1 MRILDK
7 LDYEKIRA
15 NAKPFVGFS
24 DITALHAAFNRKAG
38 LVTFHG
44 PGPASG
50 LGSPEGPTNFTKH
63 CLIQA
68 LEAGAAPDDG
78 AYEINVSESVIKVKT
93 FGKGKAR
100 GRLVGGNLS
109 LISALEGTPYSIDAE
124 DAILLVED
132 VSEAAYRI
140 DRMLRQLKLAGKLG
154 QFRGAVLGQ
163 FTDSTARED
172 KLTDDPRFS
181 VDGVLEQYFKDAGI
195 PVLANYPVGHFKQNA
210 TLPLG
215 GQVEIDA
222 DNGLLRVLGP
232 EKN

>member
-1 MRILDK
+1 
-7 LDYEKIRA
+7 
-15 NAKPFVGFS
+15 
-24 DITALHAAFNRKAG
+24 
-38 LVTFHG
+38 
-44 PGPASG
+44 
-50 LGSPEGPTNFTKH
+50 
-63 CLIQA
+63 LIQA
-68 LEAGAAPDDG
+68 LEAGAASSN
-78 AYEINVSESVIKVKT
+78 YEIVVPESVIKVKAY
-93 FGKGKAR
+93 GKGEAQ

-109 LISALEGTPYSIDAE
+109 LISALEGTPYAIDAK

-140 DRMLRQLKLAGKLG
+140 DRMLRQLKLSGKLG

-172 KLTDDPRFS
+172 KLTDDRRYS

-195 PVLANYPVGHFKQNA
+195 PVLANYPVGHFKQNC

-222 DNGLLRVLGP
+222 DKGVLRVLGP
-232 EKN
+232 SP